1 MKSNSVIRQLTFLIA
16 AFSVAMPMAVLGVSY
31 FLWQGMASER
41 RLTKE
46 GDRKTQALFSL
57 VAKVGKVQIAAQRL
71 VREKDPDALEKLIAE
86 GDSTAK
92 EALEAIRTAE
102 AGETEVAS
110 SFQILIQA
118 NEKSRQRLLVGDLAD
133 AILTMMNES
142 NPSFERLLSAIDTFQ
157 ASCQRNLAAA
167 SLRAAAQSAGRQRI
181 VWAGIAI
188 LVCVLAAAGAMRLRK
203 MTSNLRSVVEQ
214 LNEIAAQTADA
225 AGQVSASSQTQA
237 QGASEQAASLEETS
251 AATEE
256 INSTASQNKD
266 HSRQAAES
274 MARVRPKLDESDRAL
289 DQMVETIQGIHAA
302 SQAVSKVIKVIDGI
316 AFQTNILALN
326 AAVEAARAGDKA
338 SSIMPGVNNKQH
350 HTKRAREG
358 QG

>member
-1 MKSNSVIRQLTFLIA
+1 
-16 AFSVAMPMAVLGVSY
+16 
-31 FLWQGMASER
+31 
-41 RLTKE
+41 
-46 GDRKTQALFSL
+46 
-57 VAKVGKVQIAAQRL
+57 
-71 VREKDPDALEKLIAE
+71 
-86 GDSTAK
+86 
-92 EALEAIRTAE
+92 
-102 AGETEVAS
+102 
-110 SFQILIQA
+110 
-118 NEKSRQRLLVGDLAD
+118 
-133 AILTMMNES
+133 
-142 NPSFERLLSAIDTFQ
+142 
-157 ASCQRNLAAA
+157 
-167 SLRAAAQSAGRQRI
+167 
-181 VWAGIAI
+181 
-188 LVCVLAAAGAMRLRK
+188 MRLRK

-326 AAVEAARAGDKA
+326 AAVEAARAGETGAGFSVVADEVRTLA
-338 SSIMPGVNNKQH
+338 LRSAEA
-350 HTKRAREG
+350 ARETSELIEQSIHRSADG
-358 QG
+358 KEKVGTVAGIIRAIHEETSSAERLVQEVSQASQEQAHGVEQIARSLSEMQQVTQQSAAGAEESAASAAELVAQSQALGTVVQRLTVLVGR